1 MPLYEPIEV
10 PKIQRIDSPNGRRYK
25 TPGGSLYPSVTT
37 IFSVYD
43 NKHIQEWKEK
53 VGEEQANK
61 IANAAAKRG
70 TYIHERCEELIK
82 GINITQAPFAK
93 MLYWD
98 QWLNFKPLVEQIG
111 KVYAN
116 EAPLFS
122 DYLQVAGTVDCV
134 GEWQGKRSIIDF
146 KTSSRYKAK
155 EDIETYWMQCAAYA
169 VMWEERT
176 GMPITN
182 LVILMSVEDDHP
194 LCYNSHRDEWI
205 HKFIDLRKEFRNK
218 FGD

>member
-1 MPLYEPIEV
+1 MPIYEPIDL
-10 PKIQRIDSPNGRRYK
+10 PKLERIDSPKGRRYK
-25 TPGGSLYPSVTT
+25 TPEGNLYPSVTT

-53 VGEEQANK
+53 VGEEQADK
-61 IANAAAKRG
+61 IAKAAAARG

-82 GINITQAPFAK
+82 GINIKQAPFAK

-98 QWLNFKPLVEQIG
+98 QWEKFKPLVNQIG

-116 EAPLFS
+116 EAPLYS

-146 KTSSRYKAK
+146 KTSSRFKTK
-155 EDIETYWMQCAAYA
+155 EEIETYWMQCSAYSY
-169 VMWEERT
+169 MWYERT
-176 GMPITN
+176 GIPITN
-182 LVILMSVEDDHP
+182 LVILMSVEDDQP
-194 LCYNSHRDEWI
+194 IVYTDKVQNWL